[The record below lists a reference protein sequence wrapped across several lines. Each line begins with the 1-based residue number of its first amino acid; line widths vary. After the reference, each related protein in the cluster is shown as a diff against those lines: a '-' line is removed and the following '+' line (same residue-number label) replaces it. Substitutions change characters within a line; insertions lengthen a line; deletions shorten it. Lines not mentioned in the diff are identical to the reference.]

1 MMVTR
6 RLAPFAVAGVLLL
19 ALLLPAAP
27 ATAATVVLIR
37 TPQPSAVASEATVR
51 LRGELTAE
59 GFAVRVV
66 DCPPDTDPRA
76 FMEEQSL
83 EPDVEAVVAI
93 FADSPTDAVE
103 LSVIDRVTRKTVT
116 RRVPADP
123 AATRSA
129 EVLSIRAL
137 ELLRASF
144 LEIALGASRVD
155 PTDDTK
161 PPPPPPPIEVKRMT
175 EKALANR
182 WPQTWALEVGGCVF
196 ASFEGLGPTVA
207 PMLRGEHQWSD
218 WLVGRVTLAGLGTHS
233 RIESESATANIAQA
247 FGLAEVGIKLRSGQL
262 LRPFLSLGGGVLHVT
277 TEAQPPPHGIAVNH
291 GLWTAIADAGA
302 GLRVALRA
310 RFELA
315 AEVHVQAAPQYP
327 AFQFFKD
334 TVARSNRPTVMGS
347 LTLVAWL

>member
-1 MMVTR
+1 MMVPR
-6 RLAPFAVAGVLLL
+6 SLAPLTVAGVLLL
-19 ALLLPAAP
+19 ALLVPAAP
-27 ATAATVVLIR
+27 AAAATVVLIR
-37 TPQPSAVASEATVR
+37 TPNPSAMASEATVR
-51 LRGELTAE
+51 LRGELSAE
-59 GFAVRVV
+59 GFGVRVV
-66 DCPPDTDPRA
+66 DCPANTDPRE

-144 LEIALGASRVD
+144 LEIALGASRAEPPD
-155 PTDDTK
+155 A

-175 EKALANR
+175 DKALDNR
-182 WPQTWALEVGGCVF
+182 WPHAWGLEVGGCVF
-196 ASFEGLGPTVA
+196 GSLQGLGPAIA
-207 PMLRGEHQWSD
+207 PVLRGEHSWRD
-218 WLVGRVTLAGLGTHS
+218 MIEARVTLAGLGS
-233 RIESESATANIAQA
+233 RPRVESESATASVAQA
-247 FGLAEVGIKLRSGQL
+247 FGLAEVGLKLRARQIV
-262 LRPFLSLGGGVLHVT
+262 RPFFSLGAGVLHVT
-277 TEAQPPPHGIAVNH
+277 TEAQPPPHGRAVNG
-291 GLWTAIADAGA
+291 GLWTPIADAGL
-302 GLRVALRA
+302 GVRIALRG

-315 AEVHVQAAPQYP
+315 AEFHAQVASNYP
-327 AFQFFKD
+327 AIQFFGD
-334 TVARSNRPTVMGS
+334 TVARAGRPTMIGS

>member
-1 MMVTR
+1 MVVIR
-6 RLAPFAVAGVLLL
+6 SLAPFAVAGMLLL
-19 ALLLPAAP
+19 ALLIPAAP
-27 ATAATVVLIR
+27 AAAATVVLIR
-37 TPQPSAVASEATVR
+37 TPNPNAMASEATVR
-51 LRGELTAE
+51 LRGELSAG
-59 GFAVRVV
+59 GFDVRVV
-66 DCPPDTDPRA
+66 DCPASTDPHE

-93 FADSPTDAVE
+93 FADSPTNAVE

-144 LEIALGASRVD
+144 LEIALGASRAD
-155 PTDDTK
+155 PPDT
-161 PPPPPPPIEVKRMT
+161 PPPPPPPAEVTRMT
-175 EKALANR
+175 NAALENR
-182 WPQTWALEVGGCVF
+182 WPQTWALEIGGCAF
-196 ASFEGLGPTVA
+196 MSFEGLGPTVA
-207 PMLRGEHQWSD
+207 PVLRAERQWRD
-218 WLVGRVTLAGLGTHS
+218 WLVGRVTLAGLGTRS
-233 RIESESATANIAQA
+233 RIESESTTANVAQA
-247 FGLAEVGIKLRSGQL
+247 FGLAEVGIKLRSGRL
-262 LRPFLSLGGGVLHVT
+262 LRPFLSIGGGVLHVT
-277 TEAQPPPHGIAVNH
+277 TEAQPPPHGIAVNQD
-291 GLWTAIADAGA
+291 LWTALADAGA

-315 AEVHVQAAPQYP
+315 AEVHVQAAPFYP